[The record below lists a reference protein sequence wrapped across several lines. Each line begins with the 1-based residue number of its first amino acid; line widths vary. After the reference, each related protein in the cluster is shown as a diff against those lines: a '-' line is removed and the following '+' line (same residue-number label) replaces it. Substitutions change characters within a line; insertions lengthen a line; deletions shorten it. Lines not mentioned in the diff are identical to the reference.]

1 MEATQPVRVIL
12 RVDSGADHGASVS
25 RTLADALVARL
36 AGEGDV
42 VTRRHATEG
51 LPVVTGAW
59 VSAAFAG
66 GDPAALAM
74 SDALVDEL
82 LGADELVLVAPVY
95 NFGIPAA
102 MKAWID
108 QVVRAGRTFQFTE
121 QGSVG
126 LATGVRRAWIVT
138 ASGSTQVGSEYD
150 FNSTYLRTVLSFIGI
165 ADIRVIGAMQLQL
178 RGEAAFAEALEA
190 IEVELTD

>member
-1 MEATQPVRVIL
+1 MESMRPGRVIL
-12 RVDSGADHGASVS
+12 RVDAGADHGASVS
-25 RTLADALVARL
+25 RTLADTLVARL

-59 VSAAFAG
+59 VSAAFAD

-74 SDALVDEL
+74 SNALVDEL

-121 QGSVG
+121 HGPVG

-138 ASGSTQVGSEYD
+138 ASGSTQIGGEYD
-150 FNSTYLRTVLSFIGI
+150 FNTTYLRTVLGFIGI
-165 ADIRVIGAMQLQL
+165 TDVRVIGAMQLQL
-178 RGEAAFAEALEA
+178 RGEAAFADALEALE
-190 IEVELTD
+190 VELAT